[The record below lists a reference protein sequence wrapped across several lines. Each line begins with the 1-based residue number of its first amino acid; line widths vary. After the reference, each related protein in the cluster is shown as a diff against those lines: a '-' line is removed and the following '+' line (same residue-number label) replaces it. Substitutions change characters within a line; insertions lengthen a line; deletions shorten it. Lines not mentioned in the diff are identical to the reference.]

1 MKKLVLLS
9 FLFIAKFSYTQ
20 YQTVI
25 NTDYPWYTNIIKYKT
40 PTGISDNVITATSYE
55 IVPVAKNIDF
65 SKQLVFLDDD
75 RLRTVFPK
83 ALNKMRKEYGKSEL
97 KHDHTIC
104 ESIAHTYEN
113 NLPEKYPSAYSS
125 YIPAYYANIIINFND
140 KEKAFCDY
148 LIDLATVMD
157 VNFYEL
163 VDSKA
168 TKFGFYLKRDLDNN
182 YSFIIVVQ

>member
-1 MKKLVLLS
+1 MKRLALLFVLITYYS
-9 FLFIAKFSYTQ
+9 HAQ

-25 NTDYPWYTNIIKYKT
+25 DTDYPWYSDIIKYKA
-40 PTGISDNVITATSYE
+40 PSGEDVNSIIATSYE
-55 IVPVAKNIDF
+55 IVPISKNIDF
-65 SKQLVFLDDD
+65 SKQHVFLNDD
-75 RLRTVFPK
+75 RLRVVFPA
-83 ALNKMRKEYGKSEL
+83 ALNKMRNEYDKNEL

-104 ESIAHTYEN
+104 ENIAHTCEN
-113 NLPEKYPSAYSS
+113 NLPETYPSAYSS
-125 YIPAYYANIIINFND
+125 YIPSYYANIIINFKD

-157 VNFYEL
+157 VNFYKL

-168 TKFGFYLKRDLDNN
+168 TKFGFYLKQDLDNN